1 MTFEFETQLDR
12 EGNKSL
18 FLIFIFFRHNVTF
31 KTVVGES
38 NSVQPE
44 MVASW
49 FETTLPT
56 LLSNYK
62 LEDIFNTDK
71 FGLFYQCL
79 PNKTLHLKSEKCS
92 GGKNSKIRITG
103 LAAANSVGDK
113 LPMFVIG
120 KSKAPRCFKNVTSLP
135 CRYRSQKKSWMDSTL
150 FEEWVRELDVKF
162 QKENR
167 KIALIIDNCP
177 AHPTIADL
185 SNVKLIFLPPNTTSV
200 SQPMD
205 QGVIKCLKAFYRR
218 RLVNLMI
225 KRLEQGQDLPKISI
239 LRGLQLLVAS
249 WNDVTKTTIVNC
261 FGKAKI
267 SAKDQVNAAEDSDD
281 PFKELENDLTEL
293 RKIDPTLVPQDLTA
307 QEIVD
312 VDINVITTDNPET
325 DEEILESVR
334 SDKDEETNGDDSL
347 EIMEVFDEPIDKPT
361 QTEIGNALETLQN
374 LCLFNKS
381 GDDMRL
387 LLQRFESLVLKDELA
402 VRKQSSIFNFF
413 EKK

>member
-1 MTFEFETQLDR
+1 M
-12 EGNKSL
+12 
-18 FLIFIFFRHNVTF
+18 
-31 KTVVGES
+31 
-38 NSVQPE
+38 
-44 MVASW
+44 A
-49 FETTLPT
+49 
-56 LLSNYK
+56 
-62 LEDIFNTDK
+62 
-71 FGLFYQCL
+71 
-79 PNKTLHLKSEKCS
+79 
-92 GGKNSKIRITG
+92 
-103 LAAANSVGDK
+103 
-113 LPMFVIG
+113 
-120 KSKAPRCFKNVTSLP
+120 
-135 CRYRSQKKSWMDSTL
+135 STL

-185 SNVKLIFLPPNTTSV
+185 SNVKLIFLPPNTISV

-218 RLVNLMI
+218 RLANLMT
-225 KRLEQGQDLPKISI
+225 KRLKQGQDLPKISI
-239 LRGLQLLVAS
+239 LRALQLLVAS

-267 SAKDQVNAAEDSDD
+267 SAKDQVNAAEDSDN
-281 PFKELENDLTEL
+281 PFKELKNELTEL
-293 RKIDPTLVPQDLTA
+293 RKIDRTLVPQDLTA

-347 EIMEVFDEPIDKPT
+347 EIVEVFDEPIDKPT

-381 GDDMRL
+381 GHDMRL
-387 LLQRFESLVLKDELA
+387 LLQRF
-402 VRKQSSIFNFF
+402 
-413 EKK
+413 

>member
-12 EGNKSL
+12 ERNKSL

-38 NSVQPE
+38 DSVQPE

-49 FETTLPT
+49 FEATLPT

-62 LEDIFNTDK
+62 LEDIFNADE

-79 PNKTLHLKSEKCS
+79 PNKTINLKSEKCS

-113 LPMFVIG
+113 LPMFIIG
-120 KSKAPRCFKNVTSLP
+120 KSKAPRCFKNVISLP

-177 AHPTIADL
+177 AHPTIAYL

-218 RLVNLMI
+218 RL
-225 KRLEQGQDLPKISI
+225 G
-239 LRGLQLLVAS
+239 
-249 WNDVTKTTIVNC
+249 
-261 FGKAKI
+261 
-267 SAKDQVNAAEDSDD
+267 
-281 PFKELENDLTEL
+281 
-293 RKIDPTLVPQDLTA
+293 
-307 QEIVD
+307 
-312 VDINVITTDNPET
+312 
-325 DEEILESVR
+325 
-334 SDKDEETNGDDSL
+334 
-347 EIMEVFDEPIDKPT
+347 
-361 QTEIGNALETLQN
+361 
-374 LCLFNKS
+374 
-381 GDDMRL
+381 
-387 LLQRFESLVLKDELA
+387 
-402 VRKQSSIFNFF
+402 
-413 EKK
+413 

>member
-1 MTFEFETQLDR
+1 
-12 EGNKSL
+12 
-18 FLIFIFFRHNVTF
+18 
-31 KTVVGES
+31 
-38 NSVQPE
+38 

-62 LEDIFNTDK
+62 LEDIFNADE

-79 PNKTLHLKSEKCS
+79 PNKALHLKSEKCS
-92 GGKNSKIRITG
+92 GGKNGKIRITG
-103 LAAANSVGDK
+103 VAAANSVGDK

-120 KSKAPRCFKNVTSLP
+120 KSKAPRCFKNATSSP

-150 FEEWVRELDVKF
+150 FEEWVRELDMKF

-167 KIALIIDNCP
+167 KIALIIDSCP
-177 AHPTIADL
+177 AHPTTADL
-185 SNVKLIFLPPNTTSV
+185 SNVKLIFLPPNATSV

-205 QGVIKCLKAFYRR
+205 QGVIKCLKAFYGR

-239 LRGLQLLVAS
+239 LRALQPLVAS
-249 WNDVTKTTIVNC
+249 WNDVTKTIIVNC

-267 SAKDQVNAAEDSDD
+267 SAKDQVNAAEGSGD

-293 RKIDPTLVPQDLTA
+293 RKIDQTLVPQDLTA

-334 SDKDEETNGDDSL
+334 SDKDEETNGEDSL

-361 QTEIGNALETLQN
+361 QTEIGNAPETLKN
-374 LCLFNKS
+374 LYLFNKS

-387 LLQRFESLVLKDELA
+387 LLQHFESLVLKDELA